1 MSGKTTLLLL
11 TASVL
16 LTSLLVVNLPQVN
29 ALVQRDF
36 SILDDSHTTASYG
49 YSKVCG
55 NHLCAP
61 GEHTK
66 WLNAVWHSQSTSY
79 GKVTNAPHGEDVM
92 HQMAGST
99 APPMSSHGTIKM
111 SGNMTMTGNMT
122 KSK

>member
-1 MSGKTTLLLL
+1 MSSKTTLLLL

-29 ALVQRDF
+29 ALEKRDF
-36 SILDDSHTTASYG
+36 SIMDDSHTTASYG

-55 NHLCAP
+55 NHICAP
-61 GEHTK
+61 GEHMQ
-66 WLNAVWHSQSTSY
+66 WLNAVWHSQKASY
-79 GKVTNAPHGEDVM
+79 GKVANAPHGEDVM
-92 HQMAGST
+92 HKMAGST
-99 APPMSSHGTIKM
+99 APPMSSHGTMKT

>member
-1 MSGKTTLLLL
+1 MSSKTTLLLL

-16 LTSLLVVNLPQVN
+16 LASMFAVNLPHVN
-29 ALVQRDF
+29 ALIQRDF

-55 NHLCAP
+55 NHLCAV
-61 GEHTK
+61 GEHMQ
-66 WLNAVWHSQSTSY
+66 WINAIWHSQKASY

-92 HQMAGST
+92 HNMAGST
-99 APPMSSHGTIKM
+99 ASPMSSHGTMKM

-122 KSK
+122 K

>member
-1 MSGKTTLLLL
+1 MSSKTTLLLL

-55 NHLCAP
+55 NHICAS
-61 GEHTK
+61 GEHMQ
-66 WLNAVWHSQSTSY
+66 WLNAVWHSQKAGY

-92 HQMAGST
+92 HKLAGST
-99 APPMSSHGTIKM
+99 APPMSSHGTMKM
-111 SGNMTMTGNMT
+111 SDNMTMTGNMT
-122 KSK
+122 K

>member
-61 GEHTK
+61 GDHTK

-92 HQMAGST
+92 KQLAGTASST
-99 APPMSSHGTIKM
+99 MSSHGTTEPNSIM
-111 SGNMTMTGNMT
+111 NGSSEVTRI
-122 KSK
+122 S